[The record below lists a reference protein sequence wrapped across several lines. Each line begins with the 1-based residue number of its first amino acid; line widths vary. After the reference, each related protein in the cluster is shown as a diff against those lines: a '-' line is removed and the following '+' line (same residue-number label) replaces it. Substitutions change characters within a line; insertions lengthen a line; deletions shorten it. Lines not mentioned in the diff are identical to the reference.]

1 MTRTRIT
8 HSDPT
13 TVPAPPT
20 PLYSHAVHV
29 TSGPMLYVSGQ
40 IALEDDGTVAAPG
53 DMTRQS
59 EVVFSLLERI
69 LAAHG
74 AGFADIVN
82 IRTFLTDLGRLP
94 EYGAVRA
101 RYLPGPAP
109 TSTTV
114 EVPRLFHPDALLEVE
129 VVAAV

>member
-8 HSDPT
+8 HSDPA
-13 TVPAPPT
+13 TVPPPPT

-29 TSGPMLYVSGQ
+29 ASGPMLHVSGQ
-40 IALEDDGTVAAPG
+40 IALADDGTVDAPG

-74 AGFADIVN
+74 AGFADVVG
-82 IRTFLTDLGRLP
+82 IRTFLTDLDRLP

-101 RYLPGPAP
+101 GYLPSPAP
-109 TSTTV
+109 ASTTV
-114 EVPRLFHPDALLEVE
+114 EVARLFHPDALLEVE
-129 VVAAV
+129 IVAAI

>member
-1 MTRTRIT
+1 
-8 HSDPT
+8 
-13 TVPAPPT
+13 
-20 PLYSHAVHV
+20 
-29 TSGPMLYVSGQ
+29 MLYVSGQ
-40 IALEDDGTVAAPG
+40 VALGADGEIDGRG

-74 AGFADIVN
+74 AGFADVVN
-82 IRTFLTDLGRLP
+82 IRTFLTDLDLRR
-94 EYGAVRA
+94 EYGEVRA
-101 RYLPGPAP
+101 RYFPGKSP